1 MSELVGASGL
11 MPSFRRVKDAKLQ
24 LVIES
29 EYTKNKT
36 DMQMRPD
43 ACGFSGKQAGCKCR
57 EKEDVENFLIY
68 KRLIIQGKDP
78 NR

>member
-1 MSELVGASGL
+1 MSELGGASGL

-24 LVIES
+24 LAIES

-43 ACGFSGKQAGCKCR
+43 ACGFQINRRDANAGKKKTLKISLFTR
-57 EKEDVENFLIY
+57 D
-68 KRLIIQGKDP
+68 
-78 NR
+78 